1 MSQVQEFPVV
11 QWRPVCAICKEAV
24 KLEESKTDENGQS
37 IHEECYVSSLTT
49 RKLKL
54 RLTRFM
60 GIAHVGDYC
69 GDCA

>member
-24 KLEESKTDENGQS
+24 KLEESKTDENGQA

-49 RKLKL
+49 RKLNL
-54 RLTRFM
+54 RLTRFV